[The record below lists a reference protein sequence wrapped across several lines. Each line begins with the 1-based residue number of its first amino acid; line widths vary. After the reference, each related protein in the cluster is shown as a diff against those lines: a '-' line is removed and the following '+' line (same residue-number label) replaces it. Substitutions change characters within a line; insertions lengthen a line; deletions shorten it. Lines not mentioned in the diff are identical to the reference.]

1 MAQAADILNQNL
13 SLDRLNEMRCFGGE
27 VLTTG
32 LNDDVIIDFISHD
45 EDLKKAIESGY
56 IAFTE
61 LKNSQPELLKLSESE
76 QIKKAQS
83 GIVNFYAKDMVNP
96 YLAISALG
104 PWIVTLKGA
113 VVYDCG
119 GYGMLGLGH
128 APKIALDAM
137 KKSHV
142 MANVMTPSISQME
155 FIQTLRNEIG
165 QSRNDNLNFSEF
177 CCLNSGSESVTIA
190 ARLAD
195 VNAKELTAKGAKH
208 EGKSISRLTL
218 SGSFHGRT
226 DRPAQFS
233 DSTNDS
239 YKKYLKSYENNNNL
253 LTVEPNDT
261 KTLEVIFRN
270 AEKENVFIE
279 AFFMEP
285 VMGEG
290 NPGQAITPEFYTAAR
305 QLTKEHGTLM
315 LIDSIQA
322 GLRAHGVLSIIDYP
336 GFEKLECPDMETYSK
351 ALNAG
356 QFPLSVL
363 AMTGRAAELYRAGI
377 YGNTMTS
384 NPKALDVA
392 IAVINYLSPK
402 IRKNIRERGKELIL
416 KLNQLSEE
424 LDKDITN
431 VQGTGLLASCELND
445 HFKCS
450 GSNSTEEY
458 LRKHGL
464 GVIHGGTNSLRYTP
478 HFQMTSNEVDLIVN
492 LTKDALI
499 NGPKENNI

>member
-1 MAQAADILNQNL
+1 
-13 SLDRLNEMRCFGGE
+13 
-27 VLTTG
+27 
-32 LNDDVIIDFISHD
+32 
-45 EDLKKAIESGY
+45 
-56 IAFTE
+56 
-61 LKNSQPELLKLSESE
+61 
-76 QIKKAQS
+76 
-83 GIVNFYAKDMVNP
+83 
-96 YLAISALG
+96 
-104 PWIVTLKGA
+104 
-113 VVYDCG
+113 
-119 GYGMLGLGH
+119 
-128 APKIALDAM
+128 
-137 KKSHV
+137 
-142 MANVMTPSISQME
+142 
-155 FIQTLRNEIG
+155 
-165 QSRNDNLNFSEF
+165 
-177 CCLNSGSESVTIA
+177 
-190 ARLAD
+190 
-195 VNAKELTAKGAKH
+195 
-208 EGKSISRLTL
+208 LTL

-431 VQGTGLLASCELND
+431 VQGTGLLTSCELND

>member
-1 MAQAADILNQNL
+1 
-13 SLDRLNEMRCFGGE
+13 
-27 VLTTG
+27 
-32 LNDDVIIDFISHD
+32 
-45 EDLKKAIESGY
+45 
-56 IAFTE
+56 
-61 LKNSQPELLKLSESE
+61 
-76 QIKKAQS
+76 
-83 GIVNFYAKDMVNP
+83 MVNP

-155 FIQTLRNEIG
+155 FIQTLKNEIG

-253 LTVEPNDT
+253 LTVEPNDI

-416 KLNQLSEE
+416 KLNQLSDE

-464 GVIHGGTNSLRYTP
+464 GVIHGGANSLRYTP
-478 HFQMTSNEVDLIVN
+478 HFQMTSSEVDLIVN